1 MTTSRWFLALL
12 SIMALCAPSRAGA
25 ADDRLDRLIQAQAV
39 SGFENDGRDA
49 IAGLLPPWAHP
60 KVDEAGNLVL
70 TIGQGQPHV
79 LVAASIDEDG
89 YLVSDITDD
98 GFLRLTRVSTGA
110 GFRLFDQFIYGQP
123 VVIRTAG
130 VDAAPRGAGAQSARH
145 TVTYVPGVVATLS
158 SHLQRGRDASTAIKG
173 LDDLWVDVGASSRAG
188 VGKLGIRLL
197 DTVGL
202 RERVQRL
209 AGGRTAGVAA
219 AARGA
224 ALALIDLAGPSGAKQ
239 PPDVAGTIT
248 IAWATQGL
256 FGDRGLARLV
266 EAIRPDRV
274 VLVSRGTPSR
284 DTDARGSLGR
294 LGGGPVV
301 PETDTALIDVAR
313 RAGVAVQTVPALR
326 GTVAGQT
333 VPVQRIALPAVF
345 KDTPVETVQDDD
357 VVELAKLLRAVTG
370 LPAAADGASA
380 ASRTTAGH
388 GGGGRTGPQPAGGV
402 FGLVAPL
409 VETYGVSGHEAPVR
423 EAVARRLPAWARPE
437 VDARGNLTVS
447 FGAGGQEL
455 LFVAH
460 TDELG
465 YEITAIQ
472 EDGTAR
478 VRKRGGFFD
487 SLLEAHPVIV
497 HAARG
502 PVGAVVAPRPNYQR
516 ALESQPKADEVT
528 IEFGTT
534 SRQQTEALGV
544 AKGDTI
550 TIRKRFS
557 QLAGTRGTARAIDDR
572 AGCAALLAALA
583 TIDPAKVPNRVT
595 FAWVVEEETGLAGSG
610 ALAERLHP
618 AYAFAVDTFVSSDS
632 PVDPQRMAHIL
643 LGTGA
648 VLRAV
653 DNSSITPPATVA
665 RIRAM
670 AAARG
675 IPTTVGV
682 TSGGNDGSQF
692 SRGGSIVV
700 PISWPGRYSHSPVEV
715 VDSRDLD
722 ALVRLIV
729 MLTGDF
735 PGRP

>member
-1 MTTSRWFLALL
+1 MTICRRLPALL
-12 SIMALCAPSRAGA
+12 SIIALSLPTLAGA
-25 ADDRLDRLIQAQAV
+25 GDGRLDRLIQAQAV
-39 SGFENDGRDA
+39 SGFERDARDA
-49 IAGLLPPWAHP
+49 IAAMLPPWAHP
-60 KVDEAGNLVL
+60 TVDESGNLVL
-70 TIGQGQPHV
+70 SIGRGQPHL
-79 LVAASIDEDG
+79 LVVASIDEDG
-89 YLVSDITDD
+89 YLVSDITED
-98 GFLRLTRVSTGA
+98 GYLRLTRVSTGA

-130 VDAAPRGAGAQSARH
+130 VEAPPHGAGVRAVPRKTA
-145 TVTYVPGVVATLS
+145 YVPGLVATLS

-173 LDDLWVDVGASSRAG
+173 LDDLWVDVGASSRAD
-188 VGKLGIRLL
+188 VEKLGIRLL

-209 AGGRTAGVAA
+209 AGGRTAGVASQ
-219 AARGA
+219 ARGA
-224 ALALIDLAGPSGAKQ
+224 ALALVDLAGPSGATQ
-239 PPDVAGTIT
+239 PPEVTGTLT

-256 FGDRGLARLV
+256 FGDRGIARL
-266 EAIRPDRV
+266 AQTIRPDRV
-274 VLVSRGTPSR
+274 MLVSRGTPSR
-284 DTDARGSLGR
+284 DADARGSLGR

-301 PETDTALIDVAR
+301 PETDTALLDIAR
-313 RAGVAVQTVPALR
+313 RAGVTVQTVPALR
-326 GTVAGQT
+326 STNAWPTSQ
-333 VPVQRIALPAVF
+333 VQKVALPALF

-357 VVELAKLLRAVTG
+357 IAGMARLLRTVAG
-370 LPAAADGASA
+370 LLADAGSTDTANG
-380 ASRTTAGH
+380 TTAGDS
-388 GGGGRTGPQPAGGV
+388 GVKPARRPPTGV

-409 VETYGVSGHEAPVR
+409 VETYGVSGHETAVR
-423 EAVARRLPAWARPE
+423 EAVAKRLPAWARPE

-447 FGAGGQEL
+447 FGSGGQQL

-465 YEITAIQ
+465 YEITGIQ
-472 EDGTAR
+472 EDGTAT

-487 SLLEAHPVIV
+487 SLLEAHPVLV

-502 PVGAVVAPRPNYQR
+502 QVGAVVAPRPNYQR
-516 ALESQPKADEVT
+516 ATESQPKADEVV

-544 AKGDTI
+544 VKGDAI
-550 TIRKRFS
+550 TVHKQFTE
-557 QLAGTRGTARAIDDR
+557 LAGTRGTARAIDDR
-572 AGCAALLAALA
+572 AGCAALLAAIA
-583 TIDPAKVPNRVT
+583 AIDPAKVTNRVT

-610 ALAERLHP
+610 VLAERLHP

-670 AAARG
+670 AAARA

-692 SRGGSIVV
+692 SRMGSIVV

-715 VDSRDLD
+715 VDRRDLD
-722 ALVRLIV
+722 ALVHLVV
-729 MLTGDF
+729 MLVGEF
-735 PGRP
+735 PGRS

>member
-1 MTTSRWFLALL
+1 MTLCLPGLA
-12 SIMALCAPSRAGA
+12 SASDG
-25 ADDRLDRLIQAQAV
+25 RLDRLIQSQAV
-39 SGFENDGRDA
+39 SGFESDARDA
-49 IAGLLPPWAHP
+49 IAALLPPWAHP
-60 KVDEAGNLVL
+60 RVDEAGNLVL
-70 TIGQGQPHV
+70 TIGRGQPHV
-79 LVAASIDEDG
+79 LVAATIDEDG

-130 VDAAPRGAGAQSARH
+130 VDATPSVAGVPSARH
-145 TVTYVPGVVATLS
+145 KVAYVPGLVATLS
-158 SHLQRGRDASTAIKG
+158 SHLQRGRDGSTAVKG

-188 VGKLGIRLL
+188 AEKLGIRLL

-202 RERVQRL
+202 RERVQHL

-219 AARGA
+219 QARGA
-224 ALALIDLAGPSGAKQ
+224 ALALVDLLGPSNAKQ
-239 PPDVAGTIT
+239 PPEPAGTLT
-248 IAWATQGL
+248 VAWATQGL
-256 FGDRGLARLV
+256 FGDRGLARLAQ
-266 EAIRPDRV
+266 AIRPDRV
-274 VLVSRGTPSR
+274 VLVSRGTTSQ
-284 DTDARGSLGR
+284 DADARGMLGR

-301 PETDTALIDVAR
+301 AETDTALLDVAR

-326 GTVAGQT
+326 ATNAW
-333 VPVQRIALPAVF
+333 PAALVQKMALPVLF
-345 KDTPVETVQDDD
+345 KDTPVETVQDADIAG
-357 VVELAKLLRAVTG
+357 LATLVRAVAG
-370 LPAAADGASA
+370 LPPDSGGMSA
-380 ASRTTAGH
+380 TSDSTAGES
-388 GGGGRTGPQPAGGV
+388 GGRPGLAPPAGV

-409 VETYGVSGHEAPVR
+409 VETYGVSGHESAVR
-423 EAVARRLPAWARPE
+423 EAVARRLPAWAKPE

-447 FGAGGQEL
+447 FGTGGQDL

-465 YEITAIQ
+465 YEITGIQ
-472 EDGTAR
+472 EDGTAT

-502 PVGAVVAPRPNYQR
+502 QVGAVVAPRPNYQR
-516 ALESQPKADEVT
+516 AIESQPKADEVL
-528 IEFGTT
+528 IDFGTT

-544 AKGDTI
+544 AKGDTA
-550 TIRKRFS
+550 TVRKQFS

-583 TIDPAKVPNRVT
+583 RIDPAKVANRIT
-595 FAWVVEEETGLAGSG
+595 FAFVVEEETGLAGSG

-618 AYAFAVDTFVSSDS
+618 VYAFAVDTFVSSDS

-692 SRGGSIVV
+692 SRVGSIVV

-715 VDSRDLD
+715 VDRRDLD
-722 ALVRLIV
+722 ALVNLIV
-729 MLTGDF
+729 MLVSEF
-735 PGRP
+735 PGRS

>member
-1 MTTSRWFLALL
+1 
-12 SIMALCAPSRAGA
+12 
-25 ADDRLDRLIQAQAV
+25 
-39 SGFENDGRDA
+39 
-49 IAGLLPPWAHP
+49 
-60 KVDEAGNLVL
+60 
-70 TIGQGQPHV
+70 
-79 LVAASIDEDG
+79 
-89 YLVSDITDD
+89 
-98 GFLRLTRVSTGA
+98 
-110 GFRLFDQFIYGQP
+110 
-123 VVIRTAG
+123 
-130 VDAAPRGAGAQSARH
+130 
-145 TVTYVPGVVATLS
+145 
-158 SHLQRGRDASTAIKG
+158 
-173 LDDLWVDVGASSRAG
+173 
-188 VGKLGIRLL
+188 
-197 DTVGL
+197 
-202 RERVQRL
+202 
-209 AGGRTAGVAA
+209 
-219 AARGA
+219 
-224 ALALIDLAGPSGAKQ
+224 
-239 PPDVAGTIT
+239 
-248 IAWATQGL
+248 
-256 FGDRGLARLV
+256 
-266 EAIRPDRV
+266 
-274 VLVSRGTPSR
+274 
-284 DTDARGSLGR
+284 
-294 LGGGPVV
+294 
-301 PETDTALIDVAR
+301 
-313 RAGVAVQTVPALR
+313 
-326 GTVAGQT
+326 
-333 VPVQRIALPAVF
+333 VQRIALPALF

-357 VVELAKLLRAVTG
+357 VVGMARLLRAVTG
-370 LPAAADGASA
+370 LPADAGGAAAL
-380 ASRTTAGH
+380 SRTTDGGS
-388 GGGGRTGPQPAGGV
+388 GGGAGPQPPRGV

-409 VETYGVSGHEAPVR
+409 VETYGVSGHEDAVR
-423 EAVARRLPAWARPE
+423 ETVAKRLPAWAKPQ

-447 FGAGGQEL
+447 FGTGGQEL

-465 YEITAIQ
+465 YEITGIQ
-472 EDGTAR
+472 EDGTAT

-516 ALESQPKADEVT
+516 AIESQPKADEVV

-534 SRQQTEALGV
+534 SRHETEALGV
-544 AKGDTI
+544 ATGDTI
-550 TIRKRFS
+550 TVHKQFS

-583 TIDPAKVPNRVT
+583 AIDPAKVTNRVT

-653 DNSSITPPATVA
+653 DSSSITPPATVA
-665 RIRAM
+665 AIRAM

-729 MLTGDF
+729 MLAGEF
-735 PGRP
+735 PGRS

>member
-1 MTTSRWFLALL
+1 MTICRRVF
-12 SIMALCAPSRAGA
+12 ALCSIIALCVPAAAGA
-25 ADDRLDRLIQAQAV
+25 ADGRLDHLIQAQAV
-39 SGFENDGRDA
+39 SGFENDARDA
-49 IAGLLPPWAHP
+49 VAALLPPWAHP
-60 KVDEAGNLVL
+60 RVDEAGNLVL
-70 TIGQGQPHV
+70 TIGRGQPH
-79 LVAASIDEDG
+79 LLIAASIDEDG

-110 GFRLFDQFIYGQP
+110 GFRLFDQFVYGQP

-130 VDAAPRGAGAQSARH
+130 VDASPRGAATAKAAGKAAH
-145 TVTYVPGVVATLS
+145 VPGIVATVS
-158 SHLQRGRDASTAIKG
+158 SHLQRGRDASTAVKG
-173 LDDLWVDVGASSRAG
+173 LDDLWVDVGASSRAE
-188 VGKLGIRLL
+188 VEKLGIRLL
-197 DTVGL
+197 DTVAL
-202 RERVQRL
+202 RERVQHL

-219 AARGA
+219 QARGA
-224 ALALIDLAGPSGAKQ
+224 ALALVDLIGPPDSKQ
-239 PPDVAGTIT
+239 PPELTGTLT
-248 IAWATQGL
+248 IAWVAQGL
-256 FGDRGLARLV
+256 FGDRGLARLAQ
-266 EAIRPDRV
+266 AIRPDRV
-274 VLVSRGTPSR
+274 VLVSRAVPSR
-284 DTDARGSLGR
+284 DADARGALGR

-301 PETDTALIDVAR
+301 PESDTALLDLAR

-326 GTVAGQT
+326 GTNAWPNVE
-333 VPVQRIALPAVF
+333 VQKVALPALF

-357 VVELAKLLRAVTG
+357 IAGMARLLRAVSG
-370 LPAAADGASA
+370 LPAGTGDASA
-380 ASRTTAGH
+380 ASRAPVDD
-388 GGGGRTGPQPAGGV
+388 GRAQRGAQPPAGL
-402 FGLVAPL
+402 FELVAPL
-409 VETYGVSGHEAPVR
+409 VETYGVSGHETAVR
-423 EAVARRLPAWARPE
+423 EAVAKRLPAWARPE

-447 FGAGGQEL
+447 FGTGGQEL

-465 YEITAIQ
+465 YEITGIQ
-472 EDGTAR
+472 EDGTAT

-502 PVGAVVAPRPNYQR
+502 QVGAVVAPRPNYQR
-516 ALESQPKADEVT
+516 ATESQPKPEEVL

-534 SRQQTEALGV
+534 SRQQTAALGV
-544 AKGDTI
+544 AKGDTV
-550 TIRKRFS
+550 TVRKHFS
-557 QLAGTRGTARAIDDR
+557 QLAGTRGTGRAIDDR

-583 TIDPAKVPNRVT
+583 TIDPSKVTNRVT

-715 VDSRDLD
+715 VDGRDLD
-722 ALVRLIV
+722 ALVRLIG
-729 MLTGDF
+729 MLVGGF

>member
-1 MTTSRWFLALL
+1 
-12 SIMALCAPSRAGA
+12 MALWTPALAGA
-25 ADDRLDRLIQAQAV
+25 ADGRLDRLVQAQAV
-39 SGFENDGRDA
+39 SGFENDARQA
-49 IAGLLPPWAHP
+49 IAALLPPWAHP
-60 KVDEAGNLVL
+60 RVDEAGNLVL
-70 TIGQGQPHV
+70 TIGRGQPHV

-110 GFRLFDQFIYGQP
+110 SFRLFDQFIYGQP

-130 VDAAPRGAGAQSARH
+130 VDASPRGAGVQTVRH
-145 TVTYVPGVVATLS
+145 EVAYVPGLVATLS
-158 SHLQRGRDASTAIKG
+158 SHLQRGRDASTAVKG

-188 VGKLGIRLL
+188 VQKLGIRLL

-202 RERVQRL
+202 RERVQHL

-219 AARGA
+219 QARGA
-224 ALALIDLAGPSGAKQ
+224 ALALIDLAGPSSAKQ
-239 PPDVAGTIT
+239 PPEVAGTLT

-256 FGDRGLARLV
+256 FGDRGLARLAQ
-266 EAIRPDRV
+266 AIRPDRV
-274 VLVSRGTPSR
+274 VLVSRGTPTR
-284 DTDARGSLGR
+284 DADARGTLGR

-301 PETDTALIDVAR
+301 PETDIALIDTAR

-326 GTVAGQT
+326 GTSAWPT
-333 VPVQRIALPAVF
+333 VQVQQLALPALF
-345 KDTPVETVQDDD
+345 KDSPVETVQDDD
-357 VVELAKLLRAVTG
+357 IVGMARLLRIVAG
-370 LPAAADGASA
+370 LPTDAGGGVDAAGHA
-380 ASRTTAGH
+380 TAGESSS
-388 GGGGRTGPQPAGGV
+388 RPALQPPSGV

-409 VETYGVSGHEAPVR
+409 VETYGVSGHETAVR
-423 EAVARRLPAWARPE
+423 EAVAKRLPAWAKPE

-447 FGAGGQEL
+447 FGTGGQEL

-465 YEITAIQ
+465 YEITGIQ
-472 EDGTAR
+472 EDGTAT

-487 SLLEAHPVIV
+487 SLLEAHPVII

-502 PVGAVVAPRPNYQR
+502 QVGAVVAPRPNYQR
-516 ALESQPKADEVT
+516 AIESQPKAEEVL

-544 AKGDTI
+544 AKGDTV
-550 TIRKRFS
+550 TVHKQFS

-583 TIDPAKVPNRVT
+583 AIDPSKVTNRVT

-610 ALAERLHP
+610 VLAERLHP

-632 PVDPQRMAHIL
+632 PVDPQRMAHVL
-643 LGTGA
+643 LGSGA

-665 RIRAM
+665 SIRAM

-692 SRGGSIVV
+692 SRMGSIVV

-715 VDSRDLD
+715 VDRRDLD
-722 ALVRLIV
+722 ALVNLIV
-729 MLTGDF
+729 MLVREF
-735 PGRP
+735 PGRS